1 MTSTNTPRPSNL
13 PIVIIDTNIFGS
25 LFDINSTKDTLAI
38 LVDLLKGHRL
48 YVSKI
53 TMMEII
59 SKGTKDIS
67 AIMKVFKA
75 FALFEIDDDVL
86 TFAGLMFFAG
96 IRGHMD
102 SIIASTAFLNNT
114 LLLTANQKD
123 FPEPLFSE
131 RFCWHVHYKDD
142 NNRTKTDNIYLLSVN
157 PENVGKKL
165 QSIDYVKGLTNNP
178 PPYALPKIDQPTT
191 LQQNTRK

>member
-1 MTSTNTPRPSNL
+1 MMSTNISSASNL

-25 LFDINSTKDTLAI
+25 LFDINSTKDTLEI
-38 LVDLLKGHRL
+38 LVNLLKQYRL

-75 FALFEIDDDVL
+75 FHLFEVNDDIL
-86 TFAGLMFFAG
+86 TFAGLMICAG
-96 IRGHMD
+96 IRGQMD

-114 LLLTANQKD
+114 HLLTTNQKD

-131 RFCWHVHYKDD
+131 KYCWHVHYKDE

-165 QSIDYVKGLTNNP
+165 QGIDYVRELNNP
-178 PPYALPKIDQPTT
+178 SPNALPTVDRPV
-191 LQQNTRK
+191 